1 MRIHGI
7 DIPSGESIA
16 CRALNVAV
24 ACVGLALAGPLMLV
38 IAALVKLTSPGPVFY
53 RQVRVG
59 LDRRAGRAP
68 GDAATPDERDAG
80 GKPFTIL
87 KFRTMQHC
95 DASKERQ
102 VWAAPDDPRITPLG
116 SVLRRFRLDELPQLI
131 NVLRGDMNVVGPRPE
146 QPQIVQRLRRAVSG
160 YGLRHCV
167 RPGITGLAQTMLGYD
182 QSVDDV
188 RRKVALDLEYVR
200 RRSALHDL
208 SIMLRTPS
216 VMLGRRGAI

>member
-1 MRIHGI
+1 VRSHTAEF
-7 DIPSGESIA
+7 PTGESIA

-24 ACVGLALAGPLMLV
+24 ACVGLALTGPLMLV

-59 LDRRAGRAP
+59 LDRRASRQT
-68 GDAATPDERDAG
+68 GDAAPDERDAG

-95 DASKERQ
+95 DASKEQQ
-102 VWAAPDDPRITPLG
+102 VWATPEDPRITPIG

-146 QPQIVQRLRRAVSG
+146 QPQIVQRLRYSVSG
-160 YGLRHCV
+160 YALRHCV

-182 QSVDDV
+182 QSVEDV

-208 SIMLRTPS
+208 LIMLRTPS
-216 VMLGRRGAI
+216 VMIGRRGAL